1 MSEHEPAPLITLSV
15 VSHGQNALVNTLCE
29 DVGRVGCTGL
39 SLILTENIRDTIPLI
54 SRGASGRVEIVANSQ
69 PKGFGANHNA
79 AFRRC
84 GTPYFCVCNPDIRLP
99 ADPFPALLAA
109 LAAPSAAA
117 VGPLVRNPHGWP
129 EDSAR
134 RFPTLATLLRK
145 LLREADGPDYPV
157 NLGPVAV
164 DWIAGMFMLFK
175 SERFHAV
182 GGFDEKYHLYYEDVD
197 LCRRLQAAGHD
208 TVFQPR
214 AEVIH
219 DARRGSRR
227 ELSLML
233 HHVAS
238 AARFLRTTY
247 RSRR

>member
-1 MSEHEPAPLITLSV
+1 MSEDAPAPLITLSV
-15 VSHGQNALVNTLCE
+15 VSHGQNALVNALCE
-29 DVGRVGCTGL
+29 DVERVGCAGL
-39 SLILTENIRDTIPLI
+39 SLILTENIRDANPLT
-54 SRGASGRVEIVANSQ
+54 SRRASGRVEIVANAQ

-109 LAAPSAAA
+109 LAAPSNAAA
-117 VGPLVRNPHGWP
+117 GPLVRSPNGRV

-145 LLREADGPDYPV
+145 LVREADGPDYPV
-157 NLGPVAV
+157 DRGPVAV
-164 DWIAGMFMLFK
+164 DWVAGMFMLFR
-175 SERFHAV
+175 SERFRAV
-182 GGFDEKYHLYYEDVD
+182 GGFDERYFLYYEDVD

-208 TVFQPR
+208 IVFQPR

-227 ELSLML
+227 DPFLMR
-233 HHVAS
+233 HHAAS
-238 AARFLRTTY
+238 ALRFFLGAARRD
-247 RSRR
+247 